1 MIELKKVIID
11 PYNSNFIRQLTR
23 KKLLISFSNVKRRY
37 LFTLVLA
44 ITVIGINYS
53 YSVSMMI
60 LTTFILAYLT
70 KGSRCP

>member
-1 MIELKKVIID
+1 MIELKKMIID
-11 PYNSNFIRQLTR
+11 PDNFNSILQLTR
-23 KKLLISFSNVKRRY
+23 NKLLTSFSNFKRRY

-44 ITVIGINYS
+44 MTIVGINYY

-70 KGSRCP
+70 KGSRRP